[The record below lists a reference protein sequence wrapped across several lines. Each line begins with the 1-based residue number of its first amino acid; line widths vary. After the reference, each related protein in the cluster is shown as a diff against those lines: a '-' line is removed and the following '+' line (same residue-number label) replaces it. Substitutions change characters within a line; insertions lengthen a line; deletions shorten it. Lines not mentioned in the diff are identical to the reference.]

1 MPTGRPPWRPFL
13 LSGVNVNPDALL
25 TGAQAARLV
34 GVSKQL
40 VRRWRQLGH
49 LEPVAEHPPRY
60 RVRDVWKAERAT
72 RRSPHSHR
80 AA

>member
-1 MPTGRPPWRPFL
+1 MNL
-13 LSGVNVNPDALL
+13 DALL
-25 TGAQAARLV
+25 TGTQAARLA

-49 LEPVAEHPPRY
+49 LQPTAGTPPRY
-60 RVRDVWKAERAT
+60 RVRDILEAERAT
-72 RRSPHSHR
+72 RRSPHSSR